1 MKCNELGM
9 KIKEL
14 EERMEEATEALGS
27 EEEEAAP
34 QVESAVEAE
43 AVPEAAAPGMTL
55 EEAKALVA
63 QADKLEEDLAAA
75 TEAEDFMKVRERECH
90 PPPATRTRHAAR
102 VLARAL
108 AGPQCAAPTVAPVLP
123 SSRADRAY
131 AHADRPC
138 GGCELRVHT
147 QESGLRR
154 WIVAFFFHS

>member
-63 QADKLEEDLAAA
+63 QADTLEEDLAAA

-90 PPPATRTRHAAR
+90 PPPVTRRECLRAPW
-102 VLARAL
+102 LA
-108 AGPQCAAPTVAPVLP
+108 PSAPRPPWPP
-123 SSRADRAY
+123 SSRPPAPIAYMRTPTDRVVGVSY
-131 AHADRPC
+131 ECTHRSP
-138 GGCELRVHT
+138 V
-147 QESGLRR
+147 
-154 WIVAFFFHS
+154 